1 MKTTFSKDE
10 IIAKLKESL
19 SACLGLAL
27 EGMTGNPQLC
37 HLVPDLI
44 AFPDGEGAKD
54 YLAWTADY
62 SGGEKVQLRI
72 FASPENWRLIG
83 KTVLVAADLD
93 TFDDP
98 ALESTFCETIAQA
111 ASSWSNDLSGLAG
124 SKWEVSTTGTNG
136 EAESNAT
143 TWAYRLPMGE
153 GEAQVIIQVSE
164 GLMSELLVPP
174 PIPEPAL
181 QSASAA
187 SESSANPTQFDL
199 LLDVELPVSVSFGR
213 ALVPLKEVLKLSS
226 GSIVEL
232 NRAVTEPV
240 EVIVNNC
247 VIARGEVVVVE
258 GNYGVRIQQIVS
270 RQDRLR
276 TVN

>member
-1 MKTTFSKDE
+1 MKTSFSKDE
-10 IIAKLKESL
+10 IIAKLKDSL
-19 SACLGLAL
+19 AACLGQAL
-27 EGMTGNPQLC
+27 EGMTGNPQHC
-37 HLVPDLI
+37 SLVPDLI

-83 KTVLVAADLD
+83 KTVLEAAELD

-98 ALESTFCETIAQA
+98 TLESTYCETIAQA

-124 SKWEVSTTGTNG
+124 SKWEVSTTATNG
-136 EAESNAT
+136 EAEKNAT
-143 TWAYRLPMGE
+143 TWAYRLPLGE

-187 SESSANPTQFDL
+187 PESSANPTQFDL

-276 TVN
+276 TMN

>member
-1 MKTTFSKDE
+1 MKATISKDE
-10 IIAKLKESL
+10 VLAKLKESL
-19 SACLGLAL
+19 STRLGQAL
-27 EGMTGNPQLC
+27 EGMTGNTQGC
-37 HLVPDLI
+37 SLVPNFI
-44 AFPDGEGAKD
+44 SFPEAETAEN
-54 YLAWTADY
+54 YLGWTADY

-83 KTVLVAADLD
+83 KTVLEAAGLD

-98 ALESTFCETIAQA
+98 SLESTYLETIAQA

-124 SKWEVSTTGTNG
+124 AKWEVSTTRPTG

-143 TWAYRLPMGE
+143 TWAYHLPMSE
-153 GEAQVIIQVSE
+153 GEAQVIIQISE
-164 GLMSELLVPP
+164 ELLSELLMQPP
-174 PIPEPAL
+174 TPEPIL
-181 QSASAA
+181 QNAA
-187 SESSANPTQFDL
+187 VEQEISANPTQFDL

-213 ALVPLKEVLKLSS
+213 ALVALKEILKLSS